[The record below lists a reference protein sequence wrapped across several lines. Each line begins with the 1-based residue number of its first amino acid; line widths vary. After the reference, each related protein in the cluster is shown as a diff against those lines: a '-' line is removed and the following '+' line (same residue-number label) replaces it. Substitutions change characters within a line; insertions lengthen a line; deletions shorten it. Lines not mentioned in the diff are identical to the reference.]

1 MGVASGI
8 ALSVNTLP
16 GWSVFFAKEPAPA
29 GDAGQTPD
37 MDKTVVLGPPKKGPK
52 PPSNKERI
60 LFLVLVLVIAGA
72 GGYLAMNPD
81 FLANLLGDAPGEMP
95 PAPPPKVAKPA
106 APPSA
111 PAQPAAAPATPAPSP
126 APAAPTAMAPAAA
139 PAVPAPAPAPVPVA
153 PAVPPVSAT
162 PAAAPKPVVPAPA
175 AVASVPVPPVPAA
188 PMAAK
193 PPAPAAVASVPAPV
207 APAAPVAIPSPKFHE
222 GQKVFVGAPIRLT
235 ADSAGTKPGPATAK
249 PGSALK
255 VLDADLQNNAW
266 VYSVRTQQGAT
277 GWIAGKNLRAKK

>member
-1 MGVASGI
+1 MGVAAGI
-8 ALSVNTLP
+8 ALSVHALP

-37 MDKTVVLGPPKKGPK
+37 MDKTVVLGPPGKKGPT
-52 PPSNKERI
+52 PPSNKERL
-60 LFLVLVLVIAGA
+60 LFLILVLVIAGA

-106 APPSA
+106 TPPPAPVQPAAAPAAPAPAAPAIA
-111 PAQPAAAPATPAPSP
+111 PAQPAASAPAQ
-126 APAAPTAMAPAAA
+126 
-139 PAVPAPAPAPVPVA
+139 APAPVPVA
-153 PAVPPVSAT
+153 PAVLPIPAA
-162 PAAAPKPVVPAPA
+162 PAAAPKPVAPA
-175 AVASVPVPPVPAA
+175 SAPVASVPAHAPVSVAPA
-188 PMAAK
+188 AAK
-193 PPAPAAVASVPAPV
+193 PSAPAAVASVPAPV
-207 APAAPVAIPSPKFHE
+207 APAPPVAIRSPKFGE

-255 VLDADLQNNAW
+255 VLDADLHNNAW

-277 GWIAGKNLRAKK
+277 GWIAEKNLRAKK